1 MPLHIRADP
10 GDIAPA
16 VVLVGDPGRAHR
28 AAGMI
33 EGAVCYN
40 DNRGLVGYSGRFAGK
55 RVSVQTT
62 GMGGPSTAIVVEELA
77 DLGASVLIRA
87 GTCGAIADRV
97 NVLDLVVATASVP
110 MDGATRQYVQGDP
123 FAPVADFDV
132 TAALVAAAR
141 DTGHPFHTGLYV
153 SEDAFYRQPDDW
165 RKWRARGVL
174 AAEMEAATLFTVA
187 LHRGLRAGAI
197 CLAVDRAG
205 ERESWADDSGIA
217 AGTTVM
223 LDAAFRAAAALTRKG

>member
-1 MPLHIRADP
+1 MPLHIHAKP
-10 GDIAPA
+10 GDIADA

-28 AAGMI
+28 AAAML
-33 EGAVCYN
+33 EGATCYN

-77 DLGASVLIRA
+77 DLGARVLIRA
-87 GTCGAIADRV
+87 GTCGAIADAV
-97 NVLDLVVATASVP
+97 KVLDLIVATASVP

-141 DTGHPFHTGLYV
+141 DTGRAFHTGLYV
-153 SEDAFYRQPDDW
+153 SEDAFYHQQDDW
-165 RKWRARGVL
+165 QQWRARGVL
-174 AAEMEAATLFTVA
+174 AVEMEAATLFTVA
-187 LHRGLRAGAI
+187 LHRGVRAGAI
-197 CLAVDRAG
+197 CLAVDRVG
-205 ERESWADDSGIA
+205 ERESWADDAAIA

-223 LDAAFRAAAALTRKG
+223 LEAAFRAAAALSTEG